1 MTTPVCYLVRSDRGA
16 RLLGLRVVSL
26 DDEASWQ
33 SPNSGPEGAPAD
45 ARAAAEWLAERLSSN
60 GRAISRLVVDTDG
73 GVCSWVS
80 ATDTSPDVLRAL
92 VEQPFDQ
99 EDAEGTS
106 RFPEL
111 PGETALETLGGPV
124 ASRKGDDAEHASRVS
139 VLALPVVPARLL
151 IDELDRLGIRVGEVE
166 ALWHAIGAAWD
177 PAARASLGGANAE
190 RVISESVPVTGVIL
204 LDPVGR
210 LVWAW
215 SRGGEILAGG
225 TQRIQTV
232 RFGEGEPD
240 RIERGRTRQ
249 PVVTASD
256 VARVASDWFAWSM
269 QLGVTPTRIVVVGDP
284 AEAEGGLD
292 APGIGSALGRARPDA
307 PVDIVREEDP
317 IGRTMAYLAGRE
329 PRGRAGISELTD
341 RPGRV
346 HRAMYRWAAVAL
358 LLAAGAVGA
367 VAWRFL
373 GIAGEVDGKV
383 RAINK
388 SYVDV
393 ATDAG
398 LSVATALLDADRR
411 KAELEANAPDIASI
425 VGTPKPVLPELEALS
440 FVLASDDM
448 TLQEIVFTELT
459 VSIKVQVQSTEAF
472 EALSQSI
479 RSISGS
485 VLDWRQTFSQVRD
498 TIVCTF
504 TGQWPTSEG
513 QN

>member
-1 MTTPVCYLVRSDRGA
+1 
-16 RLLGLRVVSL
+16 VSL

-33 SPNSGPEGAPAD
+33 SPNSGPEGAPSD
-45 ARAAAEWLAERLSSN
+45 ARAAAEWLAERLSGN

-111 PGETALETLGGPV
+111 PGETALETLGGAP
-124 ASRKGDDAEHASRVS
+124 AARKGSDTGHASRVS

-190 RVISESVPVTGVIL
+190 RVISETVPVTGIIL
-204 LDPVGR
+204 LDPAGR
-210 LVWAW
+210 LVWTW

-225 TQRIQTV
+225 SQRIQTV
-232 RFGEGEPD
+232 RFGESEPD
-240 RIERGRTRQ
+240 RLERGRTRQ
-249 PVVTASD
+249 PVVAASD

-284 AEAEGGLD
+284 AEVEGGLD
-292 APGIGSALGRARPDA
+292 ASGIGAALGKARPDA

-317 IGRTMAYLAGRE
+317 VGRTLSFLAGRE
-329 PRGRAGISELTD
+329 PPARAGISELTE

-358 LLAAGAVGA
+358 LVAACAVGA

-373 GIAGEVDGKV
+373 TIAGEVDGQI
-383 RAINK
+383 RQINK
-388 SYVDV
+388 DYVDV
-393 ATDAG
+393 AGEGG
-398 LSVATALLDADRR
+398 LNIATARLDADRR
-411 KAELEANAPDIASI
+411 IAELEGSQPDVASI
-425 VGTPKPVLPELEALS
+425 VGKPNPVLAELEALS

-448 TLQEIVFTELT
+448 TLQEIVFTDLT
-459 VSIKVQVQSTEAF
+459 VSLKVQVQTTEAF
-472 EALSQSI
+472 EALNQSI

-485 VLDWRQTFSQVRD
+485 VLDWRSTFSPSRD
-498 TIVCTF
+498 TIICTF

>member
-1 MTTPVCYLVRSDRGA
+1 MTTPVCYLVRSDRGV

-33 SPNSGPEGAPAD
+33 SPNSGPEGAPDD

-111 PGETALETLGGPV
+111 PGETALETLGG
-124 ASRKGDDAEHASRVS
+124 AAAKGKGDEEHPSRVS

-190 RVISESVPVTGVIL
+190 RVISETVPVTGVIV
-204 LDPVGR
+204 LDPIGR

-215 SRGGEILAGG
+215 SRGGDILAGG
-225 TQRIQTV
+225 SQRIQTV
-232 RFGEGEPD
+232 RFGEAEPD
-240 RIERGRTRQ
+240 RIERGKTRQ
-249 PVVTASD
+249 PVVTESD
-256 VARVASDWFAWSM
+256 VARVASDWFSWSM

-284 AEAEGGLD
+284 AEVEGGLD
-292 APGIGSALGRARPDA
+292 ARGIGAALSKARPDA
-307 PVDIVREEDP
+307 PVDIIHEEDP
-317 IGRTMAYLAGRE
+317 IGRTLAFLAGRD
-329 PRGRAGISELTD
+329 PRPKGGISELTE
-341 RPGRV
+341 RPGRA

-373 GIAGEVDGKV
+373 GVAGEIDGRV
-383 RAINK
+383 TDLSRRY
-388 SYVDV
+388 SEV
-393 ATDAG
+393 AKGAG
-398 LSVATALLDADRR
+398 LSPATARMDADRR
-411 KAELEANAPDIASI
+411 IAELEGNQPNVADI
-425 VGTPKPVLPELEALS
+425 VGKPRPVMAELEALS

-459 VSIKVQVQSTEAF
+459 VSLRVQVQSTEAF
-472 EALSQSI
+472 EALNQSI

-485 VLDWRQTFSQVRD
+485 TLEWRSSFSPSRD
-498 TIVCTF
+498 TIIATF
-504 TGQWPTSEG
+504 TGQWPSPEG